1 MYNVSDC
8 FFSFKQEEPKVHI
21 LVNNAG
27 VMEPPAGVTSDGF
40 ETQLGVNHLGHFLLT
55 NLLLDTLKVGAAT
68 KYSQLLKKLS
78 KRFQG
83 HLAKNLHR

>member
-68 KYSQLLKKLS
+68 KYSQLV
-78 KRFQG
+78 
-83 HLAKNLHR
+83 